1 MRHARRPSAAR
12 PSRSVAST
20 RPTPRAIV
28 RGALPGLAVALTLAA
43 TPMAPAAPASGG
55 AAPAPAW
62 TGMAPAIA
70 PPAAGEASAGA
81 LAPGL
86 VAASAAA
93 IIRTSAALPAAAT
106 ADTAAATAR
115 PAAPPPSAGARV
127 PAAGRRRI
135 TETDLFRFVWVAD
148 PRISPDGRWIAFVR
162 ETVDARREGYETA
175 IWIAAT
181 EPAAGAAAAPRPLTA
196 GPHDSSPRWSPD
208 GRRLAFL
215 RQPTRAAAEAEAPSA
230 PGGPVRRPGPADAAG
245 RSEQLFVLPLDGGE
259 ARQLTSLP
267 GGVDAPAWSPDGK
280 TLAFL
285 SRTSPADL
293 ARKGRDGT
301 AAKAPGAAAAAA
313 GGGDIDPPAE
323 HESDVRVI
331 TRAVYRA
338 NGAGY
343 LDPSHP
349 RHVWTVAAPAGGG
362 EAPPLPRQLT
372 LGDIEEQEPAWAPDG
387 SRVYFASTRTK
398 EPYYEP
404 PFEGIYAVPAAGGEP
419 APVASFRGGIGELA
433 VSPDG
438 REIAFIGAAV
448 GNPVRSYDQPDLWVV
463 ATAGRGEPRNLTAD
477 FDFDVGGHLAA
488 DQHPPRAAGHDT
500 PAWSADGRSLLVNAE
515 ERGRVELR
523 RFAVAGGPSRQV
535 TAGDHEVEA
544 YSATPD
550 GARLAMVIASS
561 TVLGDLFVMTGE
573 GPPRQLT
580 DFNAPLFG
588 ELTLTPAELVT
599 YRSFDGREIQ
609 AWVQKP
615 PDFRAG
621 KPYPLILDIHGG
633 PHTAYGYTFLH
644 EAQWMAAKGYVV
656 LYPNP
661 RGSTAYGQE
670 FGNVIQYHYPGDD
683 FKDLMAGVDELVRR
697 GWADPRRL
705 GVTGGSGGGLLTDWT
720 ITQTDRFAA
729 AVSQRSIAD
738 WAGWWYT
745 ADFTLFTPRWFRGA
759 PFEDPQDF
767 TARSPITYIKN
778 VRTPLMLIEG
788 EADYRTPP
796 SSGGE
801 VMFRALKYLRR
812 PVVMVRFPG
821 ESHELSRSG
830 RPWHRVERLQ
840 HIVRWFDKYLQG
852 VKTDLYDVP

>member
-1 MRHARRPSAAR
+1 MRHARQPPTAASPSPSAALPR
-12 PSRSVAST
+12 GST
-20 RPTPRAIV
+20 LRAIV
-28 RGALPGLAVALTLAA
+28 RGALLGLAVALTLAA

-62 TGMAPAIA
+62 TGVAPAIA
-70 PPAAGEASAGA
+70 PPAARGVSASTLTAAPGTVAAALARTAASPVRSAGA
-81 LAPGL
+81 
-86 VAASAAA
+86 
-93 IIRTSAALPAAAT
+93 PA
-106 ADTAAATAR
+106 
-115 PAAPPPSAGARV
+115 

-148 PRISPDGRWIAFVR
+148 PRISPDGKWIAFVR
-162 ETVDARREGYETA
+162 ETVDARRENYETA
-175 IWIAAT
+175 IWIVAA
-181 EPAAGAAAAPRPLTA
+181 EPIAGADAAPRPLTA

-215 RQPTRAAAEAEAPSA
+215 RQATRTAAEAEGPSA
-230 PGGPVRRPGPADAAG
+230 PGGPGHRPGEADTAG
-245 RSEQLFVLPLDGGE
+245 RGEQLFVLPLDGGE

-267 GGVDAPAWSPDGK
+267 GGADAPAWSPDGK

-285 SRTSPADL
+285 SRTSPTDL
-293 ARKGRDGT
+293 ARKGRAGT

-313 GGGDIDPPAE
+313 GGGETDPPAE
-323 HESDVRVI
+323 HASDVRVI

-349 RHVWTVAAPAGGG
+349 RHVWAVAALVGGG
-362 EAPPLPRQLT
+362 EAPPARQLT
-372 LGDIEEQEPAWAPDG
+372 SGSFEEQEPAWAPDG
-387 SRVYFASTRTK
+387 SRVYFVSARTK

-404 PFEGIYAVPAAGGEP
+404 LLEGIYAVPAAGGEP
-419 APVASFRGGIGELA
+419 VPVTSFRGGIGELA

-438 REIAFIGAAV
+438 REIAFIGAAG

-463 ATAGRGEPRNLTAD
+463 ATVGGGEPRNLTAD
-477 FDFDVGGHLAA
+477 FDFDVGGHLTG

-523 RFAVAGGPSRQV
+523 RFALAGGPSRQV
-535 TAGDHEVEA
+535 TAGDHEVVA
-544 YSATPD
+544 WSATPD
-550 GARLAMVIASS
+550 GARLAMVIGSS
-561 TVLGDLFVMTGE
+561 TVIGDLFVMTGE

-588 ELTLTPAELVT
+588 GLTLTPAEVVT
-599 YRSFDGREIQ
+599 YRSFDGREIE

-633 PHTAYGYTFLH
+633 PHAAYGHTFLH

-670 FGNVIQYHYPGDD
+670 FGNVIQYRYPGDD

-705 GVTGGSGGGLLTDWT
+705 GVTGGSGGGLLTNWT

-745 ADFTLFTPRWFRGA
+745 ADFTLFTPRWFRSA

-778 VRTPLMLIEG
+778 VKTPLMLIEG

-796 SSGGE
+796 TSGGE

-821 ESHELSRSG
+821 DSHELSRSG